1 MRFMIECM
9 ARDIV
14 IFIMKDYKLTQAEAM
29 DLLYTS
35 KTFKILENPES
46 GLYYQSSLY
55 VYDFLQEEMQG
66 MKRG

>member
-1 MRFMIECM
+1 
-9 ARDIV
+9 
-14 IFIMKDYKLTQAEAM
+14 MKDYKLTQAEAM